1 MDYPHRH
8 RLNAYH
14 DAELGDAEARELE
27 RHLETCPS
35 CAAELDEILKVS
47 EAFAGLVP
55 SGISRAAMARAHA
68 AADDACER
76 VESAARGRRLLV
88 RVASVLTAVAASVLV
103 VASAWLLEPPAAPTG
118 NVNLAVAPGSTV
130 GPAAE
135 WERIAMTL
143 DAGPLRSDSPDAPGR
158 LALAA
163 AASDGDE
170 VRVADWMV
178 RSLNR

>member
-1 MDYPHRH
+1 MDCPHRK
-8 RLNAYH
+8 RLDAYH
-14 DAELGDAEARELE
+14 DGELGDAETRDLE
-27 RHLETCPS
+27 RHLETCTS
-35 CAAELDEILKVS
+35 CAAELDEIHKVS

-55 SGISRAAMARAHA
+55 TDVSPGAMARAHA
-68 AADDACER
+68 AAEDAFEQ
-76 VESAARGRRLLV
+76 AAAAEGRRLLV
-88 RVASVLTAVAASVLV
+88 RVAGVLTGLAASVLV

-118 NVNLAVAPGSTV
+118 NVDVAVAPRPAR

-143 DAGPLRSDSPDAPGR
+143 DAGPLLSDSPDAPGR

-163 AASDGDE
+163 VASDGDE
-170 VRVADWMV
+170 GRVADWML